1 VSRIRITIDRVV
13 LHGVQPLEAK
23 ALTHALQSHLSEVL
37 GDREARLGWAR
48 SHRTP
53 VLRLAPM
60 TLSPGTAGART
71 FGRGLADAVARGL
84 KP

>member
-1 VSRIRITIDRVV
+1 V
-13 LHGVQPLEAK
+13 LDGVQPIEAK
-23 ALTHALQSHLSEVL
+23 ALTHALQSHLSQVL
-37 GDREARLGWAR
+37 AGRDAGHGWAP

-71 FGRGLADAVARGL
+71 FGRGLAGAVARGL